1 MAVMKAR
8 NCGDI
13 EALKTVLRF
22 RAQARSAIS
31 EPQRQAVQLSAE

>member
-1 MAVMKAR
+1 MKAR

-13 EALKTVLRF
+13 EETKQILRF

-31 EPQRQAVQLSAE
+31 EPQRQAAQLSAE